1 MTTIIISAVRFYK
14 GIQGKTESE
23 VHKVKRVSETKIS
36 RKISET
42 VYTETDTDGDVE
54 IEDNEEKLLPQIN
67 DYLNMGKQFDR
78 MMFFYGAGVSQIL
91 AKLEILNRE
100 FQYSNDRN
108 PIENI
113 KSRVKS
119 EQSII
124 LKMKK
129 KGLPLTISSV
139 MNNIYDIAG
148 VRVVCPFIS
157 DVYQVARMLL
167 SQKDINL
174 VKMKDYIKNPKP
186 NGYRSLH
193 LIVLVDVFFSE
204 KMQQIPVEIQLRS
217 IAMNCWASTE
227 HQLRYKKD
235 YEQTEEMQ
243 EELRI
248 CADMMAEVDRKMQ
261 KMAEKLEF

>member
-1 MTTIIISAVRFYK
+1 MRNAMDVTVRK
-14 GIQGKTESE
+14 E
-23 VHKVKRVSETKIS
+23 VSET
-36 RKISET
+36 T
-42 VYTETDTDGDVE
+42 YTEVVE
-54 IEDNEEKLLPQIN
+54 SNDRLLPQLN
-67 DYLNMGKQFDR
+67 DYLDTKKQFR
-78 MMFFYGAGVSQIL
+78 KALFFYEAGLQQVM

-100 FQYSNDRN
+100 FQYGNDRN

-119 EQSII
+119 EQSIVD
-124 LKMKK
+124 KMKK
-129 KGLPLTISSV
+129 KGLPMTISA
-139 MNNIYDIAG
+139 MMGNIYDIAG

-174 VKMKDYIKNPKP
+174 VTMKDYIKEPKP

-204 KMQQIPVEIQLRS
+204 QMQQIPVEIQIRS

-235 YEQTEEMQ
+235 YVLSDKMQ
-243 EELRI
+243 QELKKCADLMAEADQIMQGLAEEL
-248 CADMMAEVDRKMQ
+248 K
-261 KMAEKLEF
+261 F

>member
-1 MTTIIISAVRFYK
+1 MNVRNAMDVTVRK
-14 GIQGKTESE
+14 E
-23 VHKVKRVSETKIS
+23 VSET
-36 RKISET
+36 T
-42 VYTETDTDGDVE
+42 YTEVVE
-54 IEDNEEKLLPQIN
+54 SNDRLLPQLN
-67 DYLNMGKQFDR
+67 DYLDTKKQFR
-78 MMFFYGAGVSQIL
+78 KALFFYEAGLQQVM

-100 FQYSNDRN
+100 FQYGNDRN

-119 EQSII
+119 EQSIVD
-124 LKMKK
+124 KMKK
-129 KGLPLTISSV
+129 KGLPMTISA
-139 MNNIYDIAG
+139 MMGNIYDIAG

-174 VKMKDYIKNPKP
+174 VTMKDYIKEPKP

-204 KMQQIPVEIQLRS
+204 QMQQIPVEIQIRS

-235 YEQTEEMQ
+235 YVLSDKMQ
-243 EELRI
+243 QELKKCADLMAEADQIMQGLAEEL
-248 CADMMAEVDRKMQ
+248 K
-261 KMAEKLEF
+261 F